1 MMLLVRTK
9 IQQQQQQYKALTL
22 GSHIRQT
29 IRPSVQD
36 SGDEAHPLDGPKDAA
51 VDAYVRMQMQAAC
64 CRRPTRS
71 IDRSVSTA
79 ARHRRLTGHWK

>member
-9 IQQQQQQYKALTL
+9 IQQQQQYKALTL

-51 VDAYVRMQMQAAC
+51 VDA
-64 CRRPTRS
+64 
-71 IDRSVSTA
+71 
-79 ARHRRLTGHWK
+79 